1 MKWVPLLDWRM
12 FQLIIVVVDVDILV
26 VVEFAVAVC
35 IEFVVV

>member
-1 MKWVPLLDWRM
+1 MTWVPLLDWRM
-12 FQLIIVVVDVDILV
+12 FQLIIAVVDVDILV